1 MCGNSIIHSSTI
13 ILVTMEESP
22 FIYHLID
29 VNRPDYP
36 STVETVQPSRTA
48 KKKDQGGNEANNKR
62 HQKERK
68 KKKRKKR
75 GFVRI
80 LPLQNKNAE

>member
-1 MCGNSIIHSSTI
+1 MLTDLIIQAPWKQCNPA
-13 ILVTMEESP
+13 EQ
-22 FIYHLID
+22 
-29 VNRPDYP
+29 R
-36 STVETVQPSRTA
+36 

>member
-1 MCGNSIIHSSTI
+1 MLTDLIIQTPWKQCNPAEQQNK
-13 ILVTMEESP
+13 T
-22 FIYHLID
+22 D
-29 VNRPDYP
+29 
-36 STVETVQPSRTA
+36 
-48 KKKDQGGNEANNKR
+48 KGGNEANNKR

>member
-1 MCGNSIIHSSTI
+1 MLTDLIIQAPWKQCNPA
-13 ILVTMEESP
+13 EQ
-22 FIYHLID
+22 
-29 VNRPDYP
+29 R
-36 STVETVQPSRTA
+36 

-68 KKKRKKR
+68 KKKKKKR
-75 GFVRI
+75 DFVRI